1 MYNSKGSFM
10 ATRRRSTATKSAKA
24 ATTETVTKPP
34 SVVTKVTKY
43 SKPIEIKKVTETPTK
58 ERRFATTRPEKPN
71 ISLEE
76 YVTDFKLRMQINNYE
91 VMEFLVDCK
100 KFYNTTS
107 PHVVKLYNNLKE
119 QVQSLSETKPAE
131 DKKEES

>member
-1 MYNSKGSFM
+1 M

-24 ATTETVTKPP
+24 ATTVETVTKTP

-58 ERRFATTRPEKPN
+58 TRRFATTRPDEPK

-76 YVTDFKLRMQINNYE
+76 YVSDFKIRMQINNYE
-91 VMEFLVDCK
+91 VMEFLEDVK

-107 PHVVKLYNNLKE
+107 PHVVKFYNTVKE
-119 QVQSLSETKPAE
+119 QIQSLSETKPAE

>member
-1 MYNSKGSFM
+1 M
-10 ATRRRSTATKSAKA
+10 ATSRRSTATKSAKA
-24 ATTETVTKPP
+24 ATTEPVTKIP

-76 YVTDFKLRMQINNYE
+76 YISDFKLRMQINNYE

-119 QVQSLSETKPAE
+119 QVQSLSNTETTE

>member
-1 MYNSKGSFM
+1 M

-24 ATTETVTKPP
+24 ATTVETVTKTP

-76 YVTDFKLRMQINNYE
+76 YITDFKLRMQINNYE

-100 KFYNTTS
+100 NFYNTTS

-119 QVQSLSETKPAE
+119 QVQSLSNTETTE

>member
-1 MYNSKGSFM
+1 M

-24 ATTETVTKPP
+24 ATIETVTKTP

-76 YVTDFKLRMQINNYE
+76 YITDFKLRMQINNYE

-100 KFYNTTS
+100 KFYDTTS
-107 PHVVKLYNNLKE
+107 PKVVQLYNILKD

>member
-1 MYNSKGSFM
+1 M

-24 ATTETVTKPP
+24 ATTVETVTKTP

-76 YVTDFKLRMQINNYE
+76 YITDFKLRMQINNYE

-100 KFYNTTS
+100 KFYDTTS
-107 PHVVKLYNNLKE
+107 PQVVKLYNTLKE
-119 QVQSLSETKPAE
+119 QVQSLSTTETTE

>member
-1 MYNSKGSFM
+1 M

-24 ATTETVTKPP
+24 ATIETVTKTP

-76 YVTDFKLRMQINNYE
+76 YISDFKLRMQINNYE

-119 QVQSLSETKPAE
+119 QVQSLGENKPAE

>member
-1 MYNSKGSFM
+1 M

-24 ATTETVTKPP
+24 ATTETLTKTP

-58 ERRFATTRPEKPN
+58 TRRFATTRPDEPK

-76 YVTDFKLRMQINNYE
+76 YVSDFKIRMQINNYE
-91 VMEFLVDCK
+91 VMEFFEDVK

-107 PHVVKLYNNLKE
+107 PHVVKFYTYMKE

-131 DKKEES
+131 DTKEES